1 MRSTPLSF
9 CLAAACFALL
19 LCAAPSANAQCG
31 VNTVGFSNAGI
42 VTDNP
47 FHAELVVTRTT
58 NDEPATPTSSHAP
71 ELIARD
77 SQGRVRTERATG
89 QFLHENGA
97 DAGAKT
103 EQHIIMICDPVTQTL
118 TQIDTLSASAKII
131 RARPSAPNSPRP
143 QGLPPRTFCSSRLFL
158 NHRNQGED
166 LGVQTIEGVEAHGV
180 RITMP
185 PHEAPPPPTA
195 NRSSTPP
202 AVTSVRFG
210 APTNFPPSCS
220 RSCRICGPAQSP
232 QSPCKTSSAP
242 SRTRPSSISRAIT
255 PSANPYPSRAD
266 PHHHRLPGA
275 APSAERP
282 TLAQTSRSSHRS
294 RGSLFVDTELPD
306 PRLEDYS
313 VTPS

>member
-9 CLAAACFALL
+9 CLATACFALL
-19 LCAAPSANAQCG
+19 LSAAAPSANAQCG
-31 VNTVGFSNAGI
+31 VNTLGFSNAGI

-97 DAGAKT
+97 EAGAKT

-131 RARPSAPNSPRP
+131 RARAQCAQFASATRFAATHILFFAIVSQPPQPGRRPR
-143 QGLPPRTFCSSRLFL
+143 RS
-158 NHRNQGED
+158 NHRRSGSARRTNHHASARS
-166 LGVQTIEGVEAHGV
+166 T
-180 RITMP
+180 
-185 PHEAPPPPTA
+185 PPPPTA
-195 NRSSTPP
+195 SPSSTPP
-202 AVTSVRFG
+202 AATSERFG

-220 RSCRICGPAQSP
+220 RSCRICGPAPSP
-232 QSPCKTSSAP
+232 PSPCKISNAP
-242 SRTRPSSISRAIT
+242 SRTRPSFISRAIT
-255 PSANPYPSRAD
+255 PSANRSPSRTWAT
-266 PHHHRLPGA
+266 PQPSLRRSFIRQA
-275 APSAERP
+275 TNPSAN
-282 TLAQTSRSSHRS
+282 LAQLALLRS
-294 RGSLFVDTELPD
+294 
-306 PRLEDYS
+306 YS
-313 VTPS
+313 VTPP

>member
-19 LCAAPSANAQCG
+19 LCAAPSVNAQCG

-77 SQGRVRTERATG
+77 SQGRVRTDRATG

-185 PHEAPPPPTA
+185 PHEAPAAADGEPVV
-195 NRSSTPP
+195 NSSGGNVREIWCSDQLS
-202 AVTSVRFG
+202 AVVLTVMPNLRTGAKSTIAMQNIERTEPDASLFQIPRDYSISESVSEPRG
-210 APTNFPPSCS
+210 IHTTTGS
-220 RSCRICGPAQSP
+220 PAQLHP
-232 QSPCKTSSAP
+232 PNDQP
-242 SRTRPSSISRAIT
+242 
-255 PSANPYPSRAD
+255 
-266 PHHHRLPGA
+266 
-275 APSAERP
+275 
-282 TLAQTSRSSHRS
+282 
-294 RGSLFVDTELPD
+294 
-306 PRLEDYS
+306 
-313 VTPS
+313 